1 MRKLRISRPLRFKNS
16 NRHGTAS
23 LELTLFMPTYAAILM
38 VLFTIFSF
46 ARTRGEVAVETRHEA
61 WMNRAQSGK
70 QTEPLEVSGVSAE
83 VVGRILNHEQDPTL
97 GLVTATRQK
106 NATIYL
112 NTLNLFADIQLEH
125 AVMTDTWDYE
135 TIPFEEQNNH
145 PRLSLAERTLAF
157 GSIDRG
163 VFGGLASATS
173 GFDRRAGSLQQSL
186 DQSRNQAMSRIN
198 QAKAKVTRA
207 ISTMERQ
214 LKNLNAELEQQ
225 MNIIPPDEAAI
236 ADLKKKVNAVLKE
249 LAKLNEQL
257 SNLDAA
263 VTHLAK
269 SPGDSTDAGE

>member
-1 MRKLRISRPLRFKNS
+1 
-16 NRHGTAS
+16 
-23 LELTLFMPTYAAILM
+23 MPTYAAILM